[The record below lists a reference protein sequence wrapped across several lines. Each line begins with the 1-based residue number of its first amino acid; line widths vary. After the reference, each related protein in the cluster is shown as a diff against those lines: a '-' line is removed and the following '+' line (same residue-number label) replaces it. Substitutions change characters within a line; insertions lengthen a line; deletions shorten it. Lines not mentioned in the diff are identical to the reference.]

1 MSLLKIITFYL
12 SNYFKYLLL
21 LLFFMLLGRFF
32 YLLICSIYAKENI
45 NNEKLLLIKKE
56 ILFPVIGLL
65 FTGNLLIL
73 LNFFL
78 PLKNFIVYLIIGIII
93 IQQLVSI
100 NYKIPKFDI
109 HKIVYFLI
117 IPSILIVSISDI
129 TFHYDAAYYHLN
141 HQNWLRESNLIV
153 GMVNIFWPFGM
164 SSIYEYLSAFLWFDS
179 SFILLHYLNLIC
191 IHFLFSS
198 IYYFLF
204 ISKDRDLNNVGIFF
218 LIFSVFDNFGFGG
231 GRNGFIYIQEVG
243 KQDTAVACLSI
254 FLSVIILKLIK
265 EYKFEK
271 INTIFILLIAFLVYE
286 IKVSG
291 VFIFFLVA
299 LYFLQILKVGKS
311 SIKELLRMCIPTF
324 LIALLWYIKS
334 FLTTACLVFPV
345 TVTCYKS
352 FSWYELGSTQSI
364 EKYTTGTSFAFMEY
378 FLSPNLNFI
387 DWFNNFFGVD
397 GNSFSNFYRNV
408 YVNFL
413 ISFIVLIIIKNIFFK
428 HHKNSKFFNTILFLY
443 VFVGLL
449 YLVFYGPIPRYTIGI
464 LTTSVCSI
472 GFYAKESR
480 LKIPVMVFYV
490 LFFFSVALVPRLNS
504 YKSFIMNSNLVIEIE
519 SINEEQNINNIKYW
533 TKPESGDRCWVNIEC
548 TTNEKEIV
556 LKDGLL
562 FRVANKVLN

>member
-1 MSLLKIITFYL
+1 MNILKIINFYL
-12 SNYFKYLLL
+12 TNYLKYLLL

-32 YLLICSIYAKENI
+32 YLLICRILSKESKK
-45 NNEKLLLIKKE
+45 NEELLLVKKE
-56 ILFPVIGLL
+56 ILFPIIGLL
-65 FTGNLLIL
+65 FAGNLLIL
-73 LNFFL
+73 VNFFL
-78 PLKNFIVYLIIGIII
+78 PLKNSIVSLIIGIIL
-93 IQQLVSI
+93 IQQLITI

-109 HKIVYFLI
+109 HKIVYLLI
-117 IPSILIVSISDI
+117 IPSILIVSNSDI

-204 ISKDRDLNNVGIFF
+204 ISKDRDLNNVGIFY
-218 LIFSVFDNFGFGG
+218 LIFSIFDNFGLGG

-254 FLSVIILKLIK
+254 FLSIIILKLIK
-265 EYKFEK
+265 DCKFEK
-271 INTIFILLIAFLVYE
+271 INTSFILLIAFLVYE

-291 VFIFFLVA
+291 IFIFFLVA
-299 LYFLQILKVGKS
+299 LYFIQILKVGLS
-311 SIKELLRMCIPTF
+311 NIKELFMVSLPTV

-345 TVTCYKS
+345 SATCYKS
-352 FSWYELGSTQSI
+352 FYWYEYGSTQSI

-378 FLSPNLNFI
+378 FLSPNLDFI

-413 ISFIVLIIIKNIFFK
+413 ISFIVLVIIKNIFFK
-428 HHKNSKFFNTILFLY
+428 HKKNSNFFNLILFSY

-464 LTTSVCSI
+464 LTTAVSSI
-472 GFYAKESR
+472 GFYTNKTR
-480 LKIPVMVFYV
+480 FKIPVMVFYI
-490 LFFFSVALVPRLNS
+490 LFFFSIALVPRLNS
-504 YKSFIMNSNLVIEIE
+504 YKSFIINSNLVIEIE
-519 SINEEQNINNIKYW
+519 SINEEQNINNIRYW
-533 TKPESGDRCWVNIEC
+533 TKPESGDRCWINLEC
-548 TTNEKEIV
+548 TTNEKEVV
-556 LKDGLL
+556 LKDGVL
-562 FRVANKVLN
+562 FKVAYKILN